1 MVPAGP
7 FTTTPTVSPL
17 YDTSFMDDAEL
28 DPPDPPL
35 YDEPWDDDEPP
46 ETWGNH
52 PSLTTEQRN
61 PTLR

>member
-1 MVPAGP
+1 MDNPKGYLDWYEGP
-7 FTTTPTVSPL
+7 P
-17 YDTSFMDDAEL
+17 

-46 ETWGNH
+46 ETWDTH
-52 PSLTTEQRN
+52 PSLTVEQRN

>member
-1 MVPAGP
+1 M
-7 FTTTPTVSPL
+7 SL
-17 YDTSFMDDAEL
+17 RYDIGFLEDADR

-46 ETWGNH
+46 ETWDNH
-52 PSLTTEQRN
+52 PSLTVEQRN